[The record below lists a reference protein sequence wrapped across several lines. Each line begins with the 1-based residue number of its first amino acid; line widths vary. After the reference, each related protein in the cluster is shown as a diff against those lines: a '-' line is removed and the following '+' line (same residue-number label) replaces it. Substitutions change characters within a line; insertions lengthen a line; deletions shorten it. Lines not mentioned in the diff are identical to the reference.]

1 MKSGPHSR
9 TRSDEMIEILGT
21 MLTEA
26 MMWAACIGSLVGAI
40 LAGFTLYIVAKVKR
54 DMQKNK
60 AVRDG
65 EQDREA
71 SVWYKAYTYALFIC
85 IALAFFTGV
94 GAAILLVHMGW
105 VHGAIEVGAAA
116 GLLSIVGAFVW
127 DTYLIH
133 PIADGKFVEQ
143 VELPIVG
150 VTFQAAEIAVKE
162 MSDDEALALAEKL
175 KQLKADGKL

>member
-1 MKSGPHSR
+1 MKSGPRSR

-54 DMQKNK
+54 DMEKNK

-65 EQDREA
+65 EEKQEA
-71 SVWYKAYTYALFIC
+71 SVWYKAYTYALFVC
-85 IALAFFTGV
+85 IALAFFTSV
-94 GAAILLVHMGW
+94 AGAVLFVHAGW
-105 VHGAIEVGAAA
+105 IHGAIEVGAAA
-116 GLLSIVGAFVW
+116 GVLAIVTALIW

-143 VELPIVG
+143 VELPV
-150 VTFQAAEIAVKE
+150 VKAAFQTAESAAPD
-162 MSDDEALALAEKL
+162 MSDDALVERLR
-175 KQLKADGKL
+175 QLKAEGKL